1 MPRPKTLLVPPGRHH
16 HRPPLHP
23 TASGFALPP
32 VLFVWPAPA
41 PMPTPPPPPSPQSV
55 APSSPVTAL
64 PRRGAGL
71 RAPRHPHPPPRTRRA
86 VPRLP
91 QRTPCLR
98 PLSCTGLQGVR
109 GCGCGCAK
117 WTAPDGGPS
126 LRAGRRNTVA
136 AAGRAAGSGWGRRV
150 VDASQMNGGCA
161 ALSRAAVDGSPTRR
175 RRVGGFALLR
185 SYVYMCG
192 SMLLS
197 ASVPVSL
204 TKVEFVGPNM
214 H

>member
-1 MPRPKTLLVPPGRHH
+1 
-16 HRPPLHP
+16 
-23 TASGFALPP
+23 
-32 VLFVWPAPA
+32 
-41 PMPTPPPPPSPQSV
+41 MPTPPPPPSPQSV

-136 AAGRAAGSGWGRRV
+136 AAGRAAGRGWGATRRRRV
-150 VDASQMNGGCA
+150 ANERRVGGAEQGCCRRVGDRLA
-161 ALSRAAVDGSPTRR
+161 TRR

-204 TKVEFVGPNM
+204 TKVESVGPNM
-214 H
+214 HLCRRV